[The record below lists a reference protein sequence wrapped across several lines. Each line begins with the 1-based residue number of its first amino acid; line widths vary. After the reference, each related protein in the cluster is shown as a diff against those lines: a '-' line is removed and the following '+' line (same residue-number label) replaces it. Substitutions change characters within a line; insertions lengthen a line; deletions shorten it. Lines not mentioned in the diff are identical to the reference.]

1 MNTNTASHRI
11 PAHGLAAFKATAR
24 AALKRGALD
33 RRLLAGE
40 SPAASPELAKRA
52 QCLLDRGARKEIATA
67 MRETIAASLDP
78 AEGPSSRASL
88 NRDEI
93 LASQFMLLELAAIL
107 ERPELTSI
115 RGVIM
120 ARRLVTDMRSPL
132 YAYAPPGA
140 LRETV
145 CHARAALLIGS

>member
-1 MNTNTASHRI
+1 MNTDTAPHGI
-11 PAHGLAAFKATAR
+11 PAHGLAGLRVRAR
-24 AALKRGALD
+24 AALRRGALD

-52 QCLLDRGARKEIATA
+52 QRLLDRDARHEIATTL
-67 MRETIAASLDP
+67 RETITASLNP
-78 AEGPSSRASL
+78 AQAPSARASL

-93 LASQFMLLELAAIL
+93 RASQFMLLELAAIL
-107 ERPELTSI
+107 EREELTSI

-132 YAYAPPGA
+132 YAYAPTGE
-140 LRETV
+140 LRETIR
-145 CHARAALLIGS
+145 HARAALLIS